1 MRPVRVNFSA
11 GRLERGMPMTVS
23 YVGSGTVRLKTER
36 RSLNRQ
42 SRKTGTM
49 NTKAEIQTMLA
60 AYTARYPD
68 ERAAM
73 EPFVRYVA
81 SFDAPALYD
90 RKNFVGHLTAGALI
104 VSRQTGCVLLL
115 KHKQLGKWLQPGGH
129 VEASDA
135 SVLDAA
141 FREAREET
149 GIGRD
154 RLELLAPSGSLLPVP
169 ADADGHYIPL
179 GYARRI
185 GLDARFPAGRAED
198 PGRLVRAGNRLLA
211 SCRPRGGLPVERTI
225 GNGRPVCLVEEGN
238 VRPIPVSVSLLCRY
252 AGGRS
257 GACSYPESMVIEWS
271 KVLKEV
277 SPNGPSDSEVSDRRY
292 SLRSHGALFLYPI
305 CVVPYRSSDFDAVR
319 VFLSR

>member
-1 MRPVRVNFSA
+1 
-11 GRLERGMPMTVS
+11 
-23 YVGSGTVRLKTER
+23 
-36 RSLNRQ
+36 
-42 SRKTGTM
+42 M

-169 ADADGHYIPL
+169 ADADGHYIPPCPSK
-179 GYARRI
+179 GEDEHRHF
-185 GLDARFPAGRAED
+185 DMRFVFLFDGDPRVVIDRAESD
-198 PGRLVRAGNRLLA
+198 GFRWVTLDELA
-211 SCRPRGGLPVERTI
+211 SMPDFRRVAPKIRGGLPVERTI
-225 GNGRPVCLVEEGN
+225 GNGPAGLSRRGGECSADPGFRVFIVQVCRWSFRGM
-238 VRPIPVSVSLLCRY
+238 LLSRID
-252 AGGRS
+252 GHRMEQNFERS
-257 GACSYPESMVIEWS
+257 FAEWS
-271 KVLKEV
+271 
-277 SPNGPSDSEVSDRRY
+277 
-292 SLRSHGALFLYPI
+292 
-305 CVVPYRSSDFDAVR
+305 VR
-319 VFLSR
+319 FGSF

>member
-1 MRPVRVNFSA
+1 
-11 GRLERGMPMTVS
+11 
-23 YVGSGTVRLKTER
+23 
-36 RSLNRQ
+36 
-42 SRKTGTM
+42 
-49 NTKAEIQTMLA
+49 MLA

-81 SFDAPALYD
+81 SFDTPALYD

-169 ADADGHYIPL
+169 ADADGHYIPPCPSK
-179 GYARRI
+179 GEDEHRHF
-185 GLDARFPAGRAED
+185 DMRFVFLFDGDPRVVIDRAE
-198 PGRLVRAGNRLLA
+198 
-211 SCRPRGGLPVERTI
+211 
-225 GNGRPVCLVEEGN
+225 
-238 VRPIPVSVSLLCRY
+238 
-252 AGGRS
+252 
-257 GACSYPESMVIEWS
+257 
-271 KVLKEV
+271 
-277 SPNGPSDSEVSDRRY
+277 SDGFRWVTLDE
-292 SLRSHGALFLYPI
+292 LT
-305 CVVPYRSSDFDAVR
+305 
-319 VFLSR
+319 

>member
-1 MRPVRVNFSA
+1 
-11 GRLERGMPMTVS
+11 
-23 YVGSGTVRLKTER
+23 
-36 RSLNRQ
+36 
-42 SRKTGTM
+42 
-49 NTKAEIQTMLA
+49 MLA

-169 ADADGHYIPL
+169 ADADGHYIPPCPSK
-179 GYARRI
+179 GE
-185 GLDARFPAGRAED
+185 DEHWHFDMRFVFLFDGDPRVVIDRAESD
-198 PGRLVRAGNRLLA
+198 GFRWVTLDELA
-211 SCRPRGGLPVERTI
+211 SMPDFRRVAPKIRAALSEREI
-225 GNGRPVCLVEEGN
+225 
-238 VRPIPVSVSLLCRY
+238 
-252 AGGRS
+252 A
-257 GACSYPESMVIEWS
+257 
-271 KVLKEV
+271 
-277 SPNGPSDSEVSDRRY
+277 
-292 SLRSHGALFLYPI
+292 F
-305 CVVPYRSSDFDAVR
+305 
-319 VFLSR
+319 

>member
-1 MRPVRVNFSA
+1 
-11 GRLERGMPMTVS
+11 MPMTVS
-23 YVGSGTVRLKTER
+23 YVGSGTVRRKTER

-169 ADADGHYIPL
+169 ADADGHYIPPCPSK
-179 GYARRI
+179 GEDEHRHF
-185 GLDARFPAGRAED
+185 DMRFVFLFDGDPRVVIDRAESD
-198 PGRLVRAGNRLLA
+198 GFRWVTLDELASMPDFRRVAPKIRAGNRLLA

-225 GNGRPVCLVEEGN
+225 GNGPAGLSRRGGECSADPGFRVFIVQVCRWSFRGM
-238 VRPIPVSVSLLCRY
+238 LLSRID
-252 AGGRS
+252 GHRMEQNFERS
-257 GACSYPESMVIEWS
+257 FAEWS
-271 KVLKEV
+271 
-277 SPNGPSDSEVSDRRY
+277 
-292 SLRSHGALFLYPI
+292 
-305 CVVPYRSSDFDAVR
+305 VR
-319 VFLSR
+319 FGSF

>member
-1 MRPVRVNFSA
+1 
-11 GRLERGMPMTVS
+11 
-23 YVGSGTVRLKTER
+23 
-36 RSLNRQ
+36 
-42 SRKTGTM
+42 M

-169 ADADGHYIPL
+169 ADADGHYIPPCPSK
-179 GYARRI
+179 GE
-185 GLDARFPAGRAED
+185 DEHWHFDMRFVFLFDGDPRVVIDRAESD
-198 PGRLVRAGNRLLA
+198 GFRWVTLDELA
-211 SCRPRGGLPVERTI
+211 SMPDFRRVALSEREI
-225 GNGRPVCLVEEGN
+225 
-238 VRPIPVSVSLLCRY
+238 
-252 AGGRS
+252 A
-257 GACSYPESMVIEWS
+257 
-271 KVLKEV
+271 
-277 SPNGPSDSEVSDRRY
+277 
-292 SLRSHGALFLYPI
+292 F
-305 CVVPYRSSDFDAVR
+305 
-319 VFLSR
+319 

>member
-1 MRPVRVNFSA
+1 
-11 GRLERGMPMTVS
+11 
-23 YVGSGTVRLKTER
+23 
-36 RSLNRQ
+36 
-42 SRKTGTM
+42 M

-81 SFDAPALYD
+81 SFDTLALYD

-169 ADADGHYIPL
+169 ADADGHYIPPCPSKGEDEHRHFDMRFVFL
-179 GYARRI
+179 FDGDPRVVIDRAESDGFRWVTLDELASMPDFRRI
-185 GLDARFPAGRAED
+185 APKIRAALSERGIAFQPLAGPEGAC
-198 PGRLVRAGNRLLA
+198 PLNGRSGTA
-211 SCRPRGGLPVERTI
+211 
-225 GNGRPVCLVEEGN
+225 RPVCLVEEGN
-238 VRPIPVSVSLLCRY
+238 VRPTPVSVSLLCRY

-277 SPNGPSDSEVSDRRY
+277 SPNGPSDSEVFDRRY

-305 CVVPYRSSDFDAVR
+305 CVVSYRSSDFDAVR
-319 VFLSR
+319 VSLSR

>member
-1 MRPVRVNFSA
+1 MKDKIFGVLQRVGRSFMLPIALLPVA
-11 GRLERGMPMTVS
+11 GLLLGI
-23 YVGSGTVRLKTER
+23 GSSFTNE
-36 RSLNRQ
+36 
-42 SRKTGTM
+42 
-49 NTKAEIQTMLA
+49 TMLA

-81 SFDAPALYD
+81 SFDTLALYD

-169 ADADGHYIPL
+169 ADADGHYIPPCPSKGEDEHRHFDMRFVFL
-179 GYARRI
+179 FDGDPRVVIDRAESDGFRWVTLDELASMPDFRRI
-185 GLDARFPAGRAED
+185 APKIRAALSE
-198 PGRLVRAGNRLLA
+198 
-211 SCRPRGGLPVERTI
+211 RGI
-225 GNGRPVCLVEEGN
+225 
-238 VRPIPVSVSLLCRY
+238 
-252 AGGRS
+252 A
-257 GACSYPESMVIEWS
+257 
-271 KVLKEV
+271 
-277 SPNGPSDSEVSDRRY
+277 
-292 SLRSHGALFLYPI
+292 F
-305 CVVPYRSSDFDAVR
+305 
-319 VFLSR
+319 

>member
-1 MRPVRVNFSA
+1 
-11 GRLERGMPMTVS
+11 
-23 YVGSGTVRLKTER
+23 
-36 RSLNRQ
+36 
-42 SRKTGTM
+42 
-49 NTKAEIQTMLA
+49 MLA

-154 RLELLAPSGSLLPVP
+154 RLELLAPCC
-169 ADADGHYIPL
+169 
-179 GYARRI
+179 
-185 GLDARFPAGRAED
+185 RF
-198 PGRLVRAGNRLLA
+198 
-211 SCRPRGGLPVERTI
+211 RPMRTGI
-225 GNGRPVCLVEEGN
+225 T
-238 VRPIPVSVSLLCRY
+238 VRPARARARTNIGISTCASF
-252 AGGRS
+252 S
-257 GACSYPESMVIEWS
+257 CSTAILGS
-271 KVLKEV
+271 
-277 SPNGPSDSEVSDRRY
+277 
-292 SLRSHGALFLYPI
+292 
-305 CVVPYRSSDFDAVR
+305 
-319 VFLSR
+319 

>member
-1 MRPVRVNFSA
+1 MFYKEGTCLRVCGLRVRGSRLPSFVGVSGASPDGGWREGLRIMRPVRVNFSA

-23 YVGSGTVRLKTER
+23 YVGSGTVRRKTER

-115 KHKQLGKWLQPGGH
+115 KHKQLGKWLQPAAMWKPPTVRCSMPLSGRRARRRDRSGTAGAALRRAAPCLPGSGRCGRALH
-129 VEASDA
+129 SALPEQGRGRTS
-135 SVLDAA
+135 A
-141 FREAREET
+141 FRHA
-149 GIGRD
+149 
-154 RLELLAPSGSLLPVP
+154 L
-169 ADADGHYIPL
+169 
-179 GYARRI
+179 
-185 GLDARFPAGRAED
+185 RFPGSTAILG
-198 PGRLVRAGNRLLA
+198 
-211 SCRPRGGLPVERTI
+211 S
-225 GNGRPVCLVEEGN
+225 
-238 VRPIPVSVSLLCRY
+238 
-252 AGGRS
+252 
-257 GACSYPESMVIEWS
+257 
-271 KVLKEV
+271 
-277 SPNGPSDSEVSDRRY
+277 
-292 SLRSHGALFLYPI
+292 
-305 CVVPYRSSDFDAVR
+305 
-319 VFLSR
+319 

>member
-23 YVGSGTVRLKTER
+23 YVGSGTVRRKTER

-104 VSRQTGCVLLL
+104 R
-115 KHKQLGKWLQPGGH
+115 
-129 VEASDA
+129 
-135 SVLDAA
+135 
-141 FREAREET
+141 T
-149 GIGRD
+149 GITFRPARARARTNIGISTCASFPVRRRFSGRD
-154 RLELLAPSGSLLPVP
+154 RPGRVGRL
-169 ADADGHYIPL
+169 PL
-179 GYARRI
+179 GYA
-185 GLDARFPAGRAED
+185 
-198 PGRLVRAGNRLLA
+198 
-211 SCRPRGGLPVERTI
+211 
-225 GNGRPVCLVEEGN
+225 
-238 VRPIPVSVSLLCRY
+238 
-252 AGGRS
+252 
-257 GACSYPESMVIEWS
+257 
-271 KVLKEV
+271 
-277 SPNGPSDSEVSDRRY
+277 
-292 SLRSHGALFLYPI
+292 
-305 CVVPYRSSDFDAVR
+305 
-319 VFLSR
+319 

>member
-1 MRPVRVNFSA
+1 
-11 GRLERGMPMTVS
+11 
-23 YVGSGTVRLKTER
+23 
-36 RSLNRQ
+36 
-42 SRKTGTM
+42 
-49 NTKAEIQTMLA
+49 MLA

-81 SFDAPALYD
+81 SFDTPALYD

-154 RLELLAPSGSLLPVP
+154 RLGLLAAGSGRCGRALHSALPEQGRGRTSAFRHALRFPVRRRSSGRDRP
-169 ADADGHYIPL
+169 GRVRRLPL

-185 GLDARFPAGRAED
+185 GLDARFPADRAED

-238 VRPIPVSVSLLCRY
+238 VRPTPVSVSLLCRY

-319 VFLSR
+319 VFLSG

>member
-1 MRPVRVNFSA
+1 
-11 GRLERGMPMTVS
+11 MPMTVS
-23 YVGSGTVRLKTER
+23 YVGSGTVRRKTER

-81 SFDAPALYD
+81 SFDTPALYD

-115 KHKQLGKWLQPGGH
+115 KHKQLGKWLQPVAMWKPPTLRCSMPLSGRRARRRG
-129 VEASDA
+129 
-135 SVLDAA
+135 SVGTGWSCSRRAAPCCPVPGRCGRALHSALPEQGRGRTSA
-141 FREAREET
+141 FRHALRFPVRRRSS
-149 GIGRD
+149 GRD
-154 RLELLAPSGSLLPVP
+154 RPGRVRRL
-169 ADADGHYIPL
+169 PL

-185 GLDARFPAGRAED
+185 GLDARFPADRAED

-211 SCRPRGGLPVERTI
+211 SWQAPRGPAR
-225 GNGRPVCLVEEGN
+225 
-238 VRPIPVSVSLLCRY
+238 
-252 AGGRS
+252 
-257 GACSYPESMVIEWS
+257 
-271 KVLKEV
+271 
-277 SPNGPSDSEVSDRRY
+277 
-292 SLRSHGALFLYPI
+292 
-305 CVVPYRSSDFDAVR
+305 
-319 VFLSR
+319 

>member
-1 MRPVRVNFSA
+1 
-11 GRLERGMPMTVS
+11 MPMTVS
-23 YVGSGTVRLKTER
+23 YVGSGTVRRKTER

-154 RLELLAPSGSLLPVP
+154 RQQGAARAERLLAAGSGRCGRALHSALPEQGRGRTSAFRHALRFPVRRRSSGRDRP
-169 ADADGHYIPL
+169 GRVGRLPL

-225 GNGRPVCLVEEGN
+225 GNGPAGLSRRGGECSADPGFRVFIVQVCRWSFRGM
-238 VRPIPVSVSLLCRY
+238 LLSRID
-252 AGGRS
+252 GHRMEQNFERS
-257 GACSYPESMVIEWS
+257 FAEWS
-271 KVLKEV
+271 
-277 SPNGPSDSEVSDRRY
+277 
-292 SLRSHGALFLYPI
+292 
-305 CVVPYRSSDFDAVR
+305 VR
-319 VFLSR
+319 FGSF

>member
-23 YVGSGTVRLKTER
+23 YVGSGTVRRKTER

-169 ADADGHYIPL
+169 ADADGHYIPPCPSKGEDEHRHFDMRFVFL
-179 GYARRI
+179 FDGDPRVVI
-185 GLDARFPAGRAED
+185 DARFPAGRAED

-225 GNGRPVCLVEEGN
+225 GNGPAGLSRRGGECSADPGFRVFIVQVCRWSFRGM
-238 VRPIPVSVSLLCRY
+238 LLSRID
-252 AGGRS
+252 GHRMEQNFERS
-257 GACSYPESMVIEWS
+257 FAEWS
-271 KVLKEV
+271 
-277 SPNGPSDSEVSDRRY
+277 
-292 SLRSHGALFLYPI
+292 
-305 CVVPYRSSDFDAVR
+305 VR
-319 VFLSR
+319 FGSF

>member
-1 MRPVRVNFSA
+1 
-11 GRLERGMPMTVS
+11 
-23 YVGSGTVRLKTER
+23 
-36 RSLNRQ
+36 
-42 SRKTGTM
+42 M

-149 GIGRD
+149 GIGWSCSR
-154 RLELLAPSGSLLPVP
+154 RAAPCCRFRPMRTGITFRPARARARTNIGISTCASFSCSTAILGS
-169 ADADGHYIPL
+169 
-179 GYARRI
+179 
-185 GLDARFPAGRAED
+185 
-198 PGRLVRAGNRLLA
+198 
-211 SCRPRGGLPVERTI
+211 
-225 GNGRPVCLVEEGN
+225 
-238 VRPIPVSVSLLCRY
+238 
-252 AGGRS
+252 
-257 GACSYPESMVIEWS
+257 
-271 KVLKEV
+271 
-277 SPNGPSDSEVSDRRY
+277 
-292 SLRSHGALFLYPI
+292 
-305 CVVPYRSSDFDAVR
+305 
-319 VFLSR
+319 

>member
-1 MRPVRVNFSA
+1 
-11 GRLERGMPMTVS
+11 
-23 YVGSGTVRLKTER
+23 
-36 RSLNRQ
+36 
-42 SRKTGTM
+42 M

-81 SFDAPALYD
+81 SFDTLALYD

-154 RLELLAPSGSLLPVP
+154 RLELLAPSGPCCRFRPMRTGITFRP
-169 ADADGHYIPL
+169 ARARARTNIGISTCASFSCSTAIL
-179 GYARRI
+179 G
-185 GLDARFPAGRAED
+185 
-198 PGRLVRAGNRLLA
+198 
-211 SCRPRGGLPVERTI
+211 S
-225 GNGRPVCLVEEGN
+225 
-238 VRPIPVSVSLLCRY
+238 
-252 AGGRS
+252 
-257 GACSYPESMVIEWS
+257 
-271 KVLKEV
+271 
-277 SPNGPSDSEVSDRRY
+277 
-292 SLRSHGALFLYPI
+292 
-305 CVVPYRSSDFDAVR
+305 
-319 VFLSR
+319 

>member
-1 MRPVRVNFSA
+1 
-11 GRLERGMPMTVS
+11 MPMTVS
-23 YVGSGTVRLKTER
+23 YVGSGTVRRKTER

-81 SFDAPALYD
+81 SFDTLALYD

-154 RLELLAPSGSLLPVP
+154 RLELLAPQS
-169 ADADGHYIPL
+169 
-179 GYARRI
+179 ARGI
-185 GLDARFPAGRAED
+185 
-198 PGRLVRAGNRLLA
+198 LVRMGKAV
-211 SCRPRGGLPVERTI
+211 CRELKLYLRGQGIIAAIV
-225 GNGRPVCLVEEGN
+225 
-238 VRPIPVSVSLLCRY
+238 
-252 AGGRS
+252 
-257 GACSYPESMVIEWS
+257 
-271 KVLKEV
+271 
-277 SPNGPSDSEVSDRRY
+277 
-292 SLRSHGALFLYPI
+292 GALAALGLWLAGVRSALVLGIERPEGPVTNPSASERLRAGD
-305 CVVPYRSSDFDAVR
+305 VVWAVGDPQRMKPFFEAVR
-319 VFLSR
+319 QE